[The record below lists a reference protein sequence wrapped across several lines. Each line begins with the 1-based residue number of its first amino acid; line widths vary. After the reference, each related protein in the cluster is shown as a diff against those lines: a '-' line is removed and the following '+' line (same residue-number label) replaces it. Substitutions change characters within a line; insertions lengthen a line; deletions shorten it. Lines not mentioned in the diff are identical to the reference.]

1 MRLIIFSSNHCNLTC
16 PYCAVAVNKNEA
28 SSLTFD
34 QVQMGVDSFLK
45 RYPDREHKMVFLG
58 GEPMM
63 YHKELKKIVKYM
75 RSRRPGGIPG
85 VDIFTNGTLMTQDK
99 VDELEALG
107 VDIYLSLDGRKAVN
121 DENRYYYK
129 QKGSVFDKVM
139 GNLSQIR
146 WKNKRVNSVV
156 HANSVKSLVGNVHLF
171 YKLGF
176 QEINFQPD
184 LYEVW
189 SEPKLKV
196 LAQTLREFAYYYEKI
211 FKTEERIFVV
221 PVLHFILE
229 RLVKREEEERWWE
242 TPEDVVLGRDGYFY
256 PCPTSSTFHPKD
268 VKAYRI
274 GSVEEGIDWK
284 KWDVFK
290 KRVTDYIKKEGYFY
304 ADFYHTPEEM
314 FLYGEAS
321 SLGVDQVFKNENR
334 VSEVFRLEFSKMA
347 ERMKKDAR
355 FRKIYIDRDFSL
367 EDMAEMVGAGA

>member
-16 PYCAVAVNKNEA
+16 PYCAVAVNKNTA
-28 SSLTFD
+28 SSLTFE
-34 QVQMGVDSFLK
+34 QQRRGVDAFLK
-45 RYPDREHKMVFLG
+45 KYPGREHKVVFLG

-63 YHKELKKIVKYM
+63 YHKELKRLVRHLRTK
-75 RSRRPGGIPG
+75 RPGGIPG
-85 VDIFTNGTLMTQDK
+85 VDIFTNGTLMTQEK
-99 VDELEALG
+99 VDELEELG
-107 VDIYLSLDGRKAVN
+107 IDIYLSLDGRKEIN
-121 DENRYYYK
+121 DEHRFYYR
-129 QKGSVFDKVM
+129 QKGSVFDTVM
-139 GNLSQIR
+139 KNLASVQ

-156 HANSVKSLVGNVHLF
+156 HAKTVRSLVGNTHLF

-189 SEPKLKV
+189 NEPKLKV

-229 RLVKREEEERWWE
+229 RLVKRPDEERWWE
-242 TPEDVVLGRDGYFY
+242 IPEDVVLGRDGNYY

-268 VKAYRI
+268 IVAYRI
-274 GSVEEGIDWK
+274 GSVETGINWR
-284 KWDVFK
+284 KWDAFK
-290 KRVTDYIKKEGYFY
+290 KRVTDYIKAEGYFY

-321 SLGVDQVFKNENR
+321 SLGVGEVFRNENR
-334 VSEVFRLEFSKMA
+334 VSEVFRKEFSRLA
-347 ERMKKDAR
+347 DRLGNDPR
-355 FRKIYIDRDFSL
+355 FRKIYIDRNFSL
-367 EDMAEMVGAGA
+367 